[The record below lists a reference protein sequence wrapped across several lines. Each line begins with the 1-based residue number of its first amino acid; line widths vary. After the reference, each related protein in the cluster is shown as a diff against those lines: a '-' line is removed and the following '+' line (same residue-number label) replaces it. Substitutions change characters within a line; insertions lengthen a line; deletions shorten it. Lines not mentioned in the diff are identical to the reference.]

1 MNIFR
6 FLPNGSAV
14 IHKGELKNRILYV
27 SSKECYGMKTKCI
40 GYIWRSRLFGFIK
53 PKREQIVTVRVGDGT
68 PLSPLLKHYI
78 SDDPVDEYDLRDYEN
93 EFFLSTQLDVEK
105 NRKTGERTRL
115 DKLLWVLIGCAVAV
129 FLIIAVGKNFTSVID
144 GFSGEGSSTNLF
156 SNKTPIE
163 NNKSETKSETKNW
176 YW

>member
-27 SSKECYGMKTKCI
+27 SSKECYGMKTQCI

-129 FLIIAVGKNFTSVID
+129 FLIIAVGKNFTYCFLIR
-144 GFSGEGSSTNLF
+144 LL
-156 SNKTPIE
+156 
-163 NNKSETKSETKNW
+163 
-176 YW
+176 